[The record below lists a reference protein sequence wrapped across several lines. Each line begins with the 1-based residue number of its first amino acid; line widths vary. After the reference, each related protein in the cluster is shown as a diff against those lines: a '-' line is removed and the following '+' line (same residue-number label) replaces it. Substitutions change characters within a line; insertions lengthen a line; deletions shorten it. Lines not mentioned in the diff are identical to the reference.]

1 MVFLASLV
9 GESLSHST
17 EGEYS
22 VDGFRT
28 DTRCGWD
35 CRITHSEFTN
45 ECGDSIFTKKRLVN
59 FKAIMYGY
67 RLTIR
72 FLAFLTEFKACG
84 I

>member
-35 CRITHSEFTN
+35 CRIIPTLNLPTN
-45 ECGDSIFTKKRLVN
+45 AAIQFLPKRDLSTLKSSLRWV
-59 FKAIMYGY
+59 
-67 RLTIR
+67 LTQS
-72 FLAFLTEFKACG
+72 APTN
-84 I
+84 

>member
-1 MVFLASLV
+1 MVFLASLL

-28 DTRCGWD
+28 NTRCGWD

-45 ECGDSIFTKKRLVN
+45 ECGDSIFTKLKRDLSTLKSSLRWV
-59 FKAIMYGY
+59 
-67 RLTIR
+67 LTQS
-72 FLAFLTEFKACG
+72 APTN
-84 I
+84 